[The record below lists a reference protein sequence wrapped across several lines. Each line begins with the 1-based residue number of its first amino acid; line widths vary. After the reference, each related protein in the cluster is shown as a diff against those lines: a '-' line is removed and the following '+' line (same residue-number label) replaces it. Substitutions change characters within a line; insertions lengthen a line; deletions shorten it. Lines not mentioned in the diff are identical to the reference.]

1 MYQDNFVT
9 LVMLDVIIVMVV
21 EYIIVI
27 HVLLDIIL
35 LMIIQNAIIDLVHQA
50 IINSTVVI
58 IIIVAQGDAL
68 LIIIM
73 RLVKLRLTLMELI
86 IGGLEEQLLIVKW
99 GILCIIGKIM
109 VGAFVIFVIRIV
121 INAMGLLK
129 INVLLANDL
138 IICGISNLV
147 IAKKLAQWEA
157 MELVIGLESI

>member
-1 MYQDNFVT
+1 M
-9 LVMLDVIIVMVV
+9 LVVIIAIVV
-21 EYIIVI
+21 EFIIVI

-35 LMIIQNAIIDLVHQA
+35 LMIIRNAIIDLVHRD
-50 IINSTVVI
+50 IINSIVAI
-58 IIIVAQGDAL
+58 IIIVVQGDAL

-73 RLVKLRLTLMELI
+73 QLVKLRLTLMELI
-86 IGGLEEQLLIVKW
+86 LGGLEEHLLLINW